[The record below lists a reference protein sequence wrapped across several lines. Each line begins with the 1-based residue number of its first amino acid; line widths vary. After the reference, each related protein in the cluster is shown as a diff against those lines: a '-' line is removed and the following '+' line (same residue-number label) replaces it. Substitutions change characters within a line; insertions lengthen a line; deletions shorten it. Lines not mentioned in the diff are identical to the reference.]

1 VDDYAAGGA
10 SSVTAKCLSNTPRVG
25 LHRRRMDR
33 EQVIAEKALLL
44 VTDHVGLQHLLAAL
58 RARHHER
65 HAPPSSMVGGRA
77 SPTRS

>member
-44 VTDHVGLQHLLAAL
+44 VTDHVGLQHDFIAR
-58 RARHHER
+58 RARHDEGHGLPGV
-65 HAPPSSMVGGRA
+65 AK
-77 SPTRS
+77 

>member
-1 VDDYAAGGA
+1 
-10 SSVTAKCLSNTPRVG
+10 
-25 LHRRRMDR
+25 MDR

-65 HAPPSSMVGGRA
+65 HAPPSSMVGGA
-77 SPTRS
+77 GLAYSFVKL